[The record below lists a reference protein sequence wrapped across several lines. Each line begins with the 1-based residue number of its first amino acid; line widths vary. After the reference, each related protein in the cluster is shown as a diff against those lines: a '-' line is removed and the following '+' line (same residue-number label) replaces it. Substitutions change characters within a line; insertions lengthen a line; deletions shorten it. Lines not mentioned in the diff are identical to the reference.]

1 MGAGDKLTRRDAKR
15 IADVWLDEIRGR
27 APQELLRDYAEGGSL
42 HGEPVR
48 AEDERTGKEYEYAL
62 SAQLD
67 AAGEYLLV
75 FVAVAPI
82 GPTAPSRR
90 RPLGWLT
97 GPVALKHVLM
107 PISERS

>member
-15 IADVWLDEIRGR
+15 IADVWLNEIRSR
-27 APQELLRDYAEGGSL
+27 DPHELLRDYAEGGAL

-67 AAGEYLLV
+67 AAGEYVLV
-75 FVAVAPI
+75 FVAVAPTDA
-82 GPTAPSRR
+82 TAPRHR

-97 GPVALKHVLM
+97 GPVAMKHALM
-107 PISERS
+107 PIRERP